1 MKLTKKSVLLT
12 LLMTSLCVSCA
23 TTEVPKEIPQTP
35 KAQTLQACDELLDM
49 CATLVEKQREAIK
62 AQESVIIEQDKLI
75 GAQEEQVQEEKTAKN
90 TWRIIAIL
98 EGALL
103 VILHLL

>member
-1 MKLTKKSVLLT
+1 
-12 LLMTSLCVSCA
+12 
-23 TTEVPKEIPQTP
+23 
-35 KAQTLQACDELLDM
+35 M

-62 AQESVIIEQDKLI
+62 AQEAVIVEQDKLI

-103 VILHLL
+103 IILHLL